1 MDDDKD
7 PHSPIETFHDSI
19 EGESTQKKQET
30 SIAIELK
37 KKKRKALIELRS
49 RLEDSIL
56 NYTLIGEKYK
66 ANDHLRE
73 LHLWGVPLLPSR
85 GLEKTDIILKKFLK
99 AKDYNVQNA
108 FDMIVNTIK
117 WREDFNVDKVFDEE
131 FGSDLDNIGHIEG
144 KDKAGHPLCYQL
156 FEAFKD
162 KETLRKRL
170 GTKDSCDQFLRW
182 RIKLMEGCVL
192 NIDFKPDGAD
202 SVIQIMDVKNIPR
215 PFLNELFVGS
225 KKYFSILQEN
235 YPGIIYRIVII
246 NVPMWFFAFYTLNM
260 RLMTRKY
267 KVMYV
272 KPSAITET
280 LLKFIDPEHLMAQ
293 YGGLGR
299 KGGEFTAEE
308 KATEKKLKGYV
319 TDKIEIPAV
328 EVGMTIYWDL
338 TVTGNDVSY
347 KEEFVPEDEGSYS
360 VLVQK
365 GIQIGRMTSNSFH
378 VSEPGKILITLA
390 NPSSKNRKVYY
401 RYKIKPFV
409 PMHTSTSTN

>member
-19 EGESTQKKQET
+19 DEEPKQKKPES
-30 SIAIELK
+30 SIAAELK
-37 KKKRKALIELRS
+37 TKKRKALIELRS

-66 ANDHLRE
+66 ASEHLRE
-73 LHLWGVPLLPSR
+73 LQIWGVPLLPSR
-85 GLEKTDIILKKFLK
+85 GLERTDIILKKFLK

-108 FDMIVNTIK
+108 FEMIANTIMAK
-117 WREDFNVDKVFDEE
+117 IKQVAHCVT
-131 FGSDLDNIGHIEG
+131 
-144 KDKAGHPLCYQL
+144 QL

-162 KETLRKRL
+162 KDTLRKRL
-170 GTKDSCDQFLRW
+170 GTKESCNEFLRW

-192 NIDFKPDGAD
+192 KLDFKPGGAD

-215 PFLNELFVGS
+215 PFLNELFAGS
-225 KKYFSILQEN
+225 KKYFSLLQEN
-235 YPGIIYRIVII
+235 YPGIIYRIVIV

-280 LLKFIDPEHLMAQ
+280 LLKFIDPEHLMAP
-293 YGGLGR
+293 YGGLGI
-299 KGGEFTAEE
+299 KGGEFSPDE
-308 KATEKKLKGYV
+308 KATEQKLKGYA
-319 TDKIEIPAV
+319 TDSIEIPTT
-328 EVGMTIYWDL
+328 EVGMTVYWDL

-347 KEEFVPEDEGSYS
+347 KEEFVPEDEGSYN
-360 VLVQK
+360 VLVSK
-365 GIQIGRMTSNSFH
+365 GTQIGRMTSNSFH

-390 NPSSKNRKVYY
+390 NPSSKNRKIFY

-409 PMHTSTSTN
+409 PMHNLPITD